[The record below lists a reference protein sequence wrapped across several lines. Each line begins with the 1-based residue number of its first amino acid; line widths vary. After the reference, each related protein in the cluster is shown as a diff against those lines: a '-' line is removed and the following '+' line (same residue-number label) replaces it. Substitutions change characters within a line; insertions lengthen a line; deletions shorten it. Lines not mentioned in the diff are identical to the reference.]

1 MKLHWFVLSL
11 TSIVLLSS
19 PAKAT
24 PSQSAYSNQSR
35 AIAQSKYSNSI
46 ADNNSSKELD
56 RLPEIEFIAPK
67 PETDSVNS
75 GDRDS
80 FAEIVPTGKEMS
92 PLNSQI
98 QALMARY
105 SFLLPGMFFL
115 DLQSG
120 DYLNIN
126 GDKAFPA
133 ASTIK
138 FPILIALFQEIE
150 AGRVRFDESLVMRR
164 DLVAGGSGDM
174 QSQSVGSRFSVLQT
188 ATKMMTIS
196 DNTATNMIIDRL
208 GGKAVLNQRFQS
220 WGLKNTTIRN
230 LLADVN
236 GTNTTSAKDLVRLS
250 ALVTND
256 KLINN
261 TSRSQVLQ
269 IMRQCHNQS
278 MLPSGLGSGA
288 IIAHKT
294 GTLRFVLGD
303 AGIIQTPNGK
313 IYLAGILVKRPNHDS
328 RATEFIRQVSRFLYD
343 YENTAQLTGFQR

>member
-105 SFLLPGMFFL
+105 SFLLPGMFFW
-115 DLQSG
+115 
-120 DYLNIN
+120 IC
-126 GDKAFPA
+126 
-133 ASTIK
+133 
-138 FPILIALFQEIE
+138 
-150 AGRVRFDESLVMRR
+150 SLV
-164 DLVAGGSGDM
+164 
-174 QSQSVGSRFSVLQT
+174 
-188 ATKMMTIS
+188 
-196 DNTATNMIIDRL
+196 II
-208 GGKAVLNQRFQS
+208 
-220 WGLKNTTIRN
+220 
-230 LLADVN
+230 
-236 GTNTTSAKDLVRLS
+236 
-250 ALVTND
+250 
-256 KLINN
+256 
-261 TSRSQVLQ
+261 
-269 IMRQCHNQS
+269 
-278 MLPSGLGSGA
+278 
-288 IIAHKT
+288 
-294 GTLRFVLGD
+294 
-303 AGIIQTPNGK
+303 
-313 IYLAGILVKRPNHDS
+313 
-328 RATEFIRQVSRFLYD
+328 
-343 YENTAQLTGFQR
+343 